1 MKKLTY
7 ILSLIFPLLFGCSND
22 QEKINKAKAT
32 VTNFFNIVKTEDE
45 SKMKEAYDS
54 LSKFQTYYKT
64 DSGTIKDVIILT
76 DSTALVKTVNNF
88 TNGFGKKFNRDIT
101 FYLKSDTSGNYRI
114 MDTKGFGFFDE
125 DLLKFGKKTGCIN
138 KNDSTDIQVS
148 KKIGKADTLCNL
160 FISQMKGNL
169 EKQCKV
175 TKWSWESGY
184 GGSASGKGFV
194 YNGSKYS
201 IPSLKYIITYLYG
214 SSEVTQD
221 QGYISY
227 DVMYSGQVKDF
238 TFYTSYVGGA
248 NRSRIELVFDNEQ
261 IKKYILEQNTW
272 DGTESNDLDSLKKW
286 NCSTFG
292 LAVDMPTYGYDLIS
306 TTKRNINE
314 LNDKLSKSQQI
325 RLGISSPKAYEKYYT
340 FGMEFEQESLE
351 SYKKSLEIFEKFVSK
366 L

>member
-1 MKKLTY
+1 MKKITY
-7 ILSLIFPLLFGCSND
+7 ILSLIFPFLFGCSND

-32 VTNFFNIVKTEDE
+32 VTNFFNIVKSEDE
-45 SKMKEAYDS
+45 TKMRESYDS
-54 LSKFQTYYKT
+54 LSNFQTYYKT

-88 TNGFGKKFNRDIT
+88 TNGFGKKFTRDIT

-160 FISQMKGNL
+160 LISQMKGNL
-169 EKQCKV
+169 KEQCKV
-175 TKWSWESGY
+175 TKWSWETGW

-214 SSEVTQD
+214 GREITQD

-227 DVMYSGQVKDF
+227 DVMYSEQAKDF

-248 NRSRIELVFDNEQ
+248 TNARIELVFDDEQ

-286 NCSTFG
+286 DCLALNMVLDLPTFG
-292 LAVDMPTYGYDLIS
+292 WDLVSNTERIM
-306 TTKRNINE
+306 KE
-314 LNDKLSKSQQI
+314 LRSKLSKSPDI
-325 RLGISSPKAYEKYYT
+325 KVGVSSIKAIEKYYT
-340 FGMEFEQESLE
+340 IGLSYDQESLE
-351 SYKKSLEIFEKFVSK
+351 SHRKSLPIFEKFVSK